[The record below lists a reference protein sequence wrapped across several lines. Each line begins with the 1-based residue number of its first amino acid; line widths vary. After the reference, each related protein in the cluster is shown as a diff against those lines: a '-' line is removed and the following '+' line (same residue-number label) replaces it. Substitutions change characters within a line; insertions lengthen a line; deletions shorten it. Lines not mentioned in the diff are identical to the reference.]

1 MLGSKQPWRDTFAA
15 LRGTSTFRFFATAF
29 VAYVVWSVAYEQA
42 LKPKTMLDEVVIGH
56 MVSATECMMQALEWP
71 VGHIP
76 KQQPIATAWG
86 VAGHVGVRI
95 GAPCDGVALF
105 ALFTIFVLAFPGAV
119 LRKIWFIPA
128 GIAVLHAA
136 NILRVVLLVRIQAV
150 APEWLEFNHDTFT
163 VFVYGL
169 VFALWHLWTVWGQT
183 PRRKIPNE
191 TH

>member
-1 MLGSKQPWRDTFAA
+1 MLGSKQPWRETFRS

-42 LKPKTMLDEVVIGH
+42 LKPKTMLDELVIGH
-56 MVSATECMMQALEWP
+56 MVSATECVMQALEWP
-71 VGHIP
+71 VGTYP
-76 KQQPIATAWG
+76 QAATHRNRVG

-119 LRKIWFIPA
+119 HRKLWFIPA
-128 GIAVLHAA
+128 GTRCCTRRTFCALCCSSAFKSSRLNGLNSITIYVHG
-136 NILRVVLLVRIQAV
+136 VRIRLGVCTLA
-150 APEWLEFNHDTFT
+150 
-163 VFVYGL
+163 FVDGL
-169 VFALWHLWTVWGQT
+169 G
-183 PRRKIPNE
+183 PNSRRKIPNE